1 MSTRIMYLR
10 ASNGHP
16 VGCIAI
22 EIERTAICP
31 SVRYSVSTLHP
42 NDKFNR
48 TLAKNIA
55 IGRLTVETSDKSSH
69 KHYLSG
75 DSLNF
80 TGWYN
85 DPSTRRMTI
94 HDVSMGVMTDI
105 VRLGIKSFPSRVV
118 KSAKLWLRQNSTKQ
132 TQT

>member
-10 ASNGHP
+10 APNGHP

-22 EIERTAICP
+22 ELQTTAVCP
-31 SVRYSVSTLHP
+31 AVRYSVSALHP

-48 TLAKNIA
+48 ALAKSIA
-55 IGRLTVETSDKSSH
+55 IGRLNVEASDKSNN

-85 DPSTRRMTI
+85 DPANRRMTV
-94 HDVSMGVMTDI
+94 HDVSMGIMTDI
-105 VRLGIKSFPSRVV
+105 VRRGVKSFPSRVV
-118 KSAKLWLRQNSTKQ
+118 KAAKLWLRQNKVRNTSV
-132 TQT
+132 

>member
-10 ASNGHP
+10 APNGHP

-22 EIERTAICP
+22 ELQTTAVCP
-31 SVRYSVSTLHP
+31 AVRYSVSALHP

-48 TLAKNIA
+48 ALAKSIA
-55 IGRLTVETSDKSSH
+55 IGRLNVEASDKSNN

-80 TGWYN
+80 T
-85 DPSTRRMTI
+85 S
-94 HDVSMGVMTDI
+94 
-105 VRLGIKSFPSRVV
+105 
-118 KSAKLWLRQNSTKQ
+118 
-132 TQT
+132 